1 MPDKTYD
8 LAIRGG
14 ALYDGTGNPPY
25 RGDVLIGGDMLTV
38 STSPGHDL
46 NVRQTI
52 DASDLA
58 VAPGFID
65 MHAHS
70 ALMILANP
78 RHEPKVRQ
86 GITTELI
93 GVDGNSYAP
102 FRSQTDFRDFVR
114 LNSGLDGD
122 PAVDVN
128 WSSVDD
134 YLACYDQR
142 VGVNIAYIVGNSP
155 LRISSVGWGDG
166 AATSAHLA
174 DMRQLLAEALE
185 QGSFGL
191 STGLDYPPGEY
202 ANTDELVALAEV
214 AASHGGV
221 YHTHVR
227 NRLGDR
233 FLDPLREA
241 IDIGRRSGVPVHIT
255 HLYRRVWHTRPATA
269 IIQLLEDARS
279 EQIDVTFD
287 SYPYKY
293 GSSRLVMML
302 PPWTHVGGPN
312 EIIKVLESADGRRR
326 VRADMKP
333 RGSSWQEI
341 WLTNFR
347 NDDNQQFEGLSVSEI
362 SKLRDE
368 KDEIETVC
376 NLLLEEEMRISFVNE
391 ASEGFTRSKF
401 LTHPLGMIGSDG
413 LLIGDYPSPRT
424 YGTFPELVGEFSRD
438 EGFLSLPDAIRRMTS
453 FAAQRLGL
461 QDRGLLR
468 TGMKADVVVFDPGTI
483 GSPATRTSPKLF
495 PTGIEYVIVN
505 GVPVVSSGE
514 HTGALPGRA
523 LKSGDS
529 I

>member
-1 MPDKTYD
+1 MPATTYD

-14 ALYDGTGNPPY
+14 SLYDGTGNPPY
-25 RGDVLIGGDMLTV
+25 QGDVLIERDTLTV
-38 STSPGHDL
+38 RPS
-46 NVRQTI
+46 RQQDFHASRTI
-52 DASDLA
+52 DASGLA

-70 ALMILANP
+70 ALMVLANP

-102 FRSQTDFRDFVR
+102 FRSESDFRDFVR
-114 LNSGLDGD
+114 LNAGLDGD
-122 PAVDVN
+122 PAVHVD
-128 WSSVDD
+128 WSSVES
-134 YLACYDQR
+134 YLACYDHR
-142 VGVNIAYIVGNSP
+142 VSVNIAYIVGNSP
-155 LRISSVGWGDG
+155 LRISSVGWSDG
-166 AATSAHLA
+166 AATASDLA
-174 DMRQLLAEALE
+174 DMRRLMDESLE

-202 ANTDELVALAEV
+202 ADTDELVALAEIV
-214 AASHGGV
+214 ATHGGI

-241 IDIGRRSGVPVHIT
+241 IDIGRRSGVAVHIT
-255 HLYRRVWHTRPATA
+255 HLYRRVWHTRPASA

-279 EQIDVTFD
+279 EGIDVTFD

-302 PPWTHVGGPN
+302 PPWTHVGGPK
-312 EIIKVLESADGRRR
+312 EIVKVLENAAGRRR
-326 VRADMKP
+326 IREDMKP

-341 WLTNFR
+341 WLTNFQAQ
-347 NDDNQQFEGLSVSEI
+347 DNLRFEGLSVSEI

-368 KDEIETVC
+368 EDEIETVC

-391 ASEGFTRSKF
+391 ASEGFTRSRF

-413 LLIGDYPSPRT
+413 LLIGEHPSPRT
-424 YGTFPELVGEFSRD
+424 YGTFPELLGEFSRD
-438 EGFLSLPDAIRRMTS
+438 EGFLPLTDAIRRMTS

-468 TGMKADVVVFDPGTI
+468 TGMKADVVVFDPGTV
-483 GSPATRTSPKLF
+483 GSPATRTRPKLF
-495 PTGIEYVIVN
+495 PTGVEHVIVN
-505 GVPVVSSGE
+505 GVPVIMSGE

-523 LKSGDS
+523 LKSGDP